1 MAASTMKLLSNTS
14 CLSKRSFQARNVGE
28 DWPVQEHLW
37 LTVNTSLPP
46 CRRSNNLDHSRWKDS
61 LNFYKPWVFMTN
73 MPTVDN
79 LKSTHHRYHLLGST
93 TFLKYYINKL
103 GQSGLLK
110 KKKKHDH
117 LIIHR
122 KDYLPLHDKSP
133 GEIRDTRDL
142 SQYNKGSLLQAH
154 IQHQ

>member
-1 MAASTMKLLSNTS
+1 MAASTRKLLSNTS

-103 GQSGLLK
+103 GQSGILKLCRVLLFCFMK
-110 KKKKHDH
+110 IVFKN
-117 LIIHR
+117 LILMGNIFLIDEYVYHCR
-122 KDYLPLHDKSP
+122 
-133 GEIRDTRDL
+133 
-142 SQYNKGSLLQAH
+142 AW
-154 IQHQ
+154 